1 MKHRCI
7 HLIVIVTLTLTFNAY
22 AQDLNVREAASPAT
36 KAKMNRA
43 LAGARSQA
51 AKVEDINLN
60 RKTVN
65 MDCQP
70 LEIGVDEEE
79 DDKKLNRRKK
89 VGGQKEPIVVIPGDV
104 INICK

>member
-1 MKHRCI
+1 MKHRCTY
-7 HLIVIVTLTLTFNAY
+7 LVTFITLSLTLNVY

-70 LEIGVDEEE
+70 LEIGVDEEDGE
-79 DDKKLNRRKK
+79 KKLNRRKK
-89 VGGQKEPIVVIPGDV
+89 VGSQKEPVIVIPGDV